1 MHGYFTKCGRVESR
15 TTKSK
20 SKPKVRAGSELRAT
34 AFKHNVLTTGPR
46 SLFKLQ
52 INKFLKLL
60 EMKWYHANLCLVDG
74 LVFISG
80 EIVLR
85 NAQLM
90 VSARDH
96 LLQFVFLLFAQLS
109 PLLLLL
115 SVDCKNLFLSYLI
128 SVSG

>member
-1 MHGYFTKCGRVESR
+1 M
-15 TTKSK
+15 KS
-20 SKPKVRAGSELRAT
+20 
-34 AFKHNVLTTGPR
+34 
-46 SLFKLQ
+46 
-52 INKFLKLL
+52 
-60 EMKWYHANLCLVDG
+60 YHAKLCLVDG

-96 LLQFVFLLFAQLS
+96 LLQFVFLLFAHLS

>member
-1 MHGYFTKCGRVESR
+1 M
-15 TTKSK
+15 
-20 SKPKVRAGSELRAT
+20 VRAGSELRAT

-52 INKFLKLL
+52 INRFLKLL
-60 EMKWYHANLCLVDG
+60 EIKSYHANLCLVDG

-80 EIVLR
+80 E
-85 NAQLM
+85 LM

-115 SVDCKNLFLSYLI
+115 SVD
-128 SVSG
+128 